1 MEQNRPMEKNTA
13 LTADERTWGMI
24 AHLSA
29 FAWFLAPVLGAIIG
43 PLVVW
48 LAKRDQSAFVE
59 AQAKEALNF
68 NISVAI
74 GHLICLLLVLVFVG
88 ILLGLLLWIAWLVL
102 TIVAAIRASEGIDYR
117 YPISFRFIK

>member
-1 MEQNRPMEKNTA
+1 MEQNQSGLP
-13 LTADERTWGMI
+13 TADERTWGMI

-29 FAWFLAPVLGAIIG
+29 FAWFVAPVLGAIIG

-48 LAKRDQSAFVE
+48 LVKRDQSAFVE

-74 GHLICLLLVLVFVG
+74 GLLVCALLALVFVG
-88 ILLGLLLWIAWLVL
+88 VLLAAVLWIAWLVL
-102 TIVAAIRASEGIDYR
+102 TIVAAIRAGEGVDYR
-117 YPISFRFIK
+117 YPFSLRLVK